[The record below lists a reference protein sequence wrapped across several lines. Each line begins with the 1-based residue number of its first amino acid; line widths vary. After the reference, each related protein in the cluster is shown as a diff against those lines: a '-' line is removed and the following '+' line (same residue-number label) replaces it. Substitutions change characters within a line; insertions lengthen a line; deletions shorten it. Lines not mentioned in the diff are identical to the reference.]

1 MRSLRVFVVEDNA
14 IEAGGFCAMLED
26 MEHCVVG
33 TALDGEEA
41 VRKISERTDELD
53 IVLMDVNL
61 PKQDGISSAK
71 KLNEL
76 CKVPIIIVTGYSP
89 EKMLNTEGLENV
101 YGYIQKPVG
110 AYELG
115 ACIKIVYDRYSEN
128 QSIRHALTGK
138 TQELA
143 ERKIIERAKGIV
155 MRMNGLTEAQAM
167 ARLQK
172 KSRDTNTKL
181 IKIAKEIVEASN
193 NLKF

>member
-1 MRSLRVFVVEDNA
+1 MQHLRVFIVEDNA
-14 IEAGGFCAMLED
+14 IEAGGFCAMLEE
-26 MEHCVVG
+26 MGHSVVG

-41 VRKISERTDELD
+41 VRKISSHKDELD

-61 PKQDGISSAK
+61 PKQDGIATAK

-76 CKVPIIIVTGYSP
+76 CNVPVIIVTGYSS
-89 EKMLNTEGLENV
+89 EKMLNTEGIENI

-110 AYELG
+110 ANELG
-115 ACIKIVYDRYSEN
+115 ACIKIAYDRFSEN

-143 ERKIIERAKGIV
+143 ERKIIERAKGII

-181 IKIAKEIVEASN
+181 IKIARDIVEASN

>member
-1 MRSLRVFVVEDNA
+1 MQHLRVFIVEDNA
-14 IEAGGFCAMLED
+14 IEAGGFCAMLEE
-26 MEHCVVG
+26 MGHSVVG

-41 VRKISERTDELD
+41 VRKISSHKDELD

-61 PKQDGISSAK
+61 PKQDGIATAK

-76 CKVPIIIVTGYSP
+76 CNVPVIIVTGYSS
-89 EKMLNTEGLENV
+89 EKMLNTEGIENI

-110 AYELG
+110 ANELG
-115 ACIKIVYDRYSEN
+115 ACIKIAYDRFSDN

-143 ERKIIERAKGIV
+143 ERKIIERAKGII

-181 IKIAKEIVEASN
+181 IKIARDIVEASN

>member
-1 MRSLRVFVVEDNA
+1 MQHLRVFIVEDNA
-14 IEAGGFCAMLED
+14 IEAGGFCAMLEE
-26 MEHCVVG
+26 MGHSVVG

-41 VRKISERTDELD
+41 VRKICSHKDELD

-61 PKQDGISSAK
+61 PKQDGIATAK

-76 CKVPIIIVTGYSP
+76 CNVSVIIVTGYSS
-89 EKMLNTEGLENV
+89 EKMLNTEGIENI

-110 AYELG
+110 ANELG
-115 ACIKIVYDRYSEN
+115 ACIKIAYDRFSEN

-143 ERKIIERAKGIV
+143 ERKIIERAKGII

-181 IKIAKEIVEASN
+181 IKIARDIVEASN

>member
-1 MRSLRVFVVEDNA
+1 MQHLRVFIVEDNA
-14 IEAGGFCAMLED
+14 IEAGGFCAMLEE
-26 MEHCVVG
+26 MGHSVVG

-41 VRKISERTDELD
+41 VRKISSHKDELD

-61 PKQDGISSAK
+61 PKQDGTATAK

-76 CKVPIIIVTGYSP
+76 CNVPVIIVTGYSS
-89 EKMLNTEGLENV
+89 EKMLNTEGIENI

-110 AYELG
+110 ANELG
-115 ACIKIVYDRYSEN
+115 ACIKIAYDRFSEN

-143 ERKIIERAKGIV
+143 ERKIIERAKGII

-181 IKIAKEIVEASN
+181 IKIARDIVEASN

>member
-1 MRSLRVFVVEDNA
+1 MQHLRVFIVEDNA
-14 IEAGGFCAMLED
+14 IEAGGFCAMLEE
-26 MEHCVVG
+26 MGHSVVG

-41 VRKISERTDELD
+41 VRKICSHKDELD

-61 PKQDGISSAK
+61 PKQDGIATAK

-76 CKVPIIIVTGYSP
+76 CNVPVIIVTGYSS
-89 EKMLNTEGLENV
+89 EKMLNTEGIENI

-110 AYELG
+110 ANELG
-115 ACIKIVYDRYSEN
+115 ACIKIAYDRFSEN

-143 ERKIIERAKGIV
+143 ERKIIERAKGII

-181 IKIAKEIVEASN
+181 IKIARDIVEASN

>member
-1 MRSLRVFVVEDNA
+1 MQHLRVFIVEDNA
-14 IEAGGFCAMLED
+14 IEAGGFCAMLEE
-26 MEHCVVG
+26 MGHSVVG

-41 VRKISERTDELD
+41 VRKICSHKDELD

-61 PKQDGISSAK
+61 PKQDGIATAK

-76 CKVPIIIVTGYSP
+76 CNVPVIIVTGYSS
-89 EKMLNTEGLENV
+89 EKMLNTEGIENI

-110 AYELG
+110 ANELG
-115 ACIKIVYDRYSEN
+115 ACIKIAYDRFSEN

-143 ERKIIERAKGIV
+143 ERKIIERAKGII
-155 MRMNGLTEAQAM
+155 MRMNGLTEAQAL

-181 IKIAKEIVEASN
+181 IKIARDIVEASN

>member
-1 MRSLRVFVVEDNA
+1 MQHLRVFIVEDNA
-14 IEAGGFCAMLED
+14 IEAGGFCAMLEE
-26 MEHCVVG
+26 MGHSVVG

-41 VRKISERTDELD
+41 VRKICSHKDELD

-61 PKQDGISSAK
+61 PKQDGIATAK

-76 CKVPIIIVTGYSP
+76 CNVPVIIVTGYSS
-89 EKMLNTEGLENV
+89 EKMLNTEGIENI

-110 AYELG
+110 ANELG
-115 ACIKIVYDRYSEN
+115 ACIKIAYDRFNEN

-143 ERKIIERAKGIV
+143 ERKIIERAKGII

-181 IKIAKEIVEASN
+181 IKIARDIVEASN